1 MIMADASVALELMPM
16 QIHGLGL
23 AIYASLV
30 APWGGF
36 FASAIKRAYNKK
48 DFDSFIPGHG
58 GLVDRMDCQ
67 IVMIIFC
74 YFHYQTFINT
84 TNRIFHVEYIISLL
98 SEMSLEDQEKIYQTL
113 QVSLSKNG

>member
-1 MIMADASVALELMPM
+1 MDCLLQLSHLLVD
-16 QIHGLGL
+16 
-23 AIYASLV
+23 SLRV
-30 APWGGF
+30 QLREHTTRKILTPF
-36 FASAIKRAYNKK
+36 M
-48 DFDSFIPGHG
+48 PGHG

-113 QVSLSKNG
+113 QVSLSKNGSNFTW